1 MSTTPRHPSALPAAT
16 PAGLTDPTTR
26 PITDQITDPRGAAG
40 DVGAGDVGAGD
51 VPVPLAR
58 LAGALLAGLAAG
70 LLICAALVMTLGHP
84 HHHRGGADNTHAAL
98 TLAAF
103 TTHTGAP
110 APVTVREL
118 NPAAPTH
125 RPALPAS
132 LSHESGDCSDWQRL
146 TPAVG
151 PDNSEGSDGS
161 GDGPGRR
168 PGLLVHAPGVDV
180 SVGVDVSA
188 RHCDHSRDDS
198 RGDSRGDSWDGSWAD
213 PSADHHN
220 GRDGSG
226 RDDGRDDDRHGCG
239 CGDRQ
244 SRPWNGHG
252 PADRSS
258 WTPYGYTNPNP
269 NGPGY
274 PAGYGPAYA
283 GPGYPA
289 GTGYGSG
296 TGNGSGTGYGTG
308 YGAQVGYPSGGG
320 YSNGYP
326 AAIPAGCRVIADAN
340 DPRGLIVCPSAP
352 GW

>member
-16 PAGLTDPTTR
+16 PAGLTDPTT
-26 PITDQITDPRGAAG
+26 PPITDPRGSAA

-58 LAGALLAGLAAG
+58 LAGALLAGLATG
-70 LLICAALVMTLGHP
+70 LLICAALVMTLEHP
-84 HHHRGGADNTHAAL
+84 HHPERHHRGGADNARAAL

-110 APVTVREL
+110 APVAVREL
-118 NPAAPTH
+118 NTAAPTH
-125 RPALPAS
+125 RPALPVSVPVSAPVD
-132 LSHESGDCSDWQRL
+132 SGDCSDWQRL

-151 PDNSEGSDGS
+151 PDDSDGSDGS

-180 SVGVDVSA
+180 SVGVNVSA
-188 RHCDHSRDDS
+188 HHCDHSRDDS
-198 RGDSRGDSWDGSWAD
+198 RGDSWDGSLAD

-220 GRDGSG
+220 GRDDSG
-226 RDDGRDDDRHGCG
+226 RDDGRDDDGRVDDRRWCG

-244 SRPWNGHG
+244 GRPWNGHG

-274 PAGYGPAYA
+274 PAGS
-283 GPGYPA
+283 
-289 GTGYGSG
+289 GYG
-296 TGNGSGTGYGTG
+296 TGTG
-308 YGAQVGYPSGGG
+308 YGAQTGYPGGG

-326 AAIPAGCRVIADAN
+326 SGIPAGCRVIADAN